1 MLTRRDLMRALS
13 LATLAVAAP
22 QVLTACGADS
32 KDPGHPPVT
41 QGDADLTL
49 VSSNVKRS
57 DGDAEVLP
65 DAVSSIHALGA
76 GLFGALA
83 TKQGNL
89 ALSPYSVAVALALT
103 VNGARGQTESEML
116 TVLDA
121 ADTERLNGG
130 LNALT
135 QHVESLAGKQQRA
148 DGSDAEVALD
158 SANALFGER
167 STTWNDDFLDTLA
180 REYGAGMQVVD
191 FIGATE
197 AARSAIN
204 GWTAERTHDRIEEI
218 IPEGVL
224 DDLTRLVLVN
234 ALYLKAPW
242 EEPFEEFNTSP
253 RPFHL
258 EDGSTVEVPTML
270 AALSSAQAGSG
281 DGWQAVRLGYAGN
294 GLAMTVVLPDAG
306 RLEEVE
312 ASIGADNLPAILAS
326 VKPESVSLTLPKWT
340 FRTQATLNES
350 LADLGMPMAFTDAA
364 DFSGMS
370 EEGADYVITSVLHQ
384 VFIAV
389 DEKGTEAAAATAVVM
404 GETSAMMPGL
414 ELVVDRPFLFVIHDI
429 EHGTPLFVGRVAD
442 PREA

>member
-32 KDPGHPPVT
+32 KDPGPSHAQ

-49 VSSNVKRS
+49 VSSDVKRS
-57 DGDAEVLP
+57 DGDADALP

-76 GLFGALA
+76 GLYAALA
-83 TKQGNL
+83 TQQGNL

-103 VNGARGQTESEML
+103 VNGARGETESEML

-121 ADTERLNGG
+121 ADTDRLNGG

-135 QHVESLAGKQQRA
+135 QHVESLAGKQKRG
-148 DGSDAEVALD
+148 DGSEAEVALD
-158 SANALFGER
+158 SANALFGEI

-180 REYGAGMQVVD
+180 REYGAGMQAVD
-191 FIGATE
+191 YIGAIE
-197 AARSAIN
+197 AARTAIN

-218 IPEGVL
+218 IPSGVL
-224 DDLTRLVLVN
+224 DSLTRLVLVN

-270 AALSSAQAGSG
+270 AGLSSAQVGSG
-281 DGWQAVRLGYAGN
+281 DGWQAVRLSYAGN
-294 GLAMTVVLPDAG
+294 GLAMTVVLPDEG
-306 RLEEVE
+306 RIEDVQ
-312 ASIGADNLPAILAS
+312 AAIGAGSLPAILAS
-326 VKPESVSLTLPKWT
+326 VKPEAVSLTLPKWT

-350 LADLGMPMAFTDAA
+350 LANLGMSTAFADAA

-370 EEGADYVITSVLHQ
+370 DEG
-384 VFIAV
+384 V
-389 DEKGTEAAAATAVVM
+389 D
-404 GETSAMMPGL
+404 
-414 ELVVDRPFLFVIHDI
+414 
-429 EHGTPLFVGRVAD
+429 
-442 PREA
+442 